1 MSIDSKVFGSVN
13 IVSRKAIPLRS
24 DFNSESL
31 QDVLNSCKVV
41 KQYKRLLAIKVIY
54 DGLSRTEAANLVNIS
69 IDVLCYWIK
78 RFNEYGPD
86 GLIDFKS
93 TGRPTKLSKS
103 ELKELIQ
110 RVRDRQL
117 ISDEREVVRLVDL
130 KAYLKRTNDIDVS
143 ISALSMMLKR
153 EGLHLQSEPT
163 TI

>member
-1 MSIDSKVFGSVN
+1 MFGRSVN
-13 IVSRKAIPLRS
+13 IVSRRAIPLRS

-31 QDVLNSCKVV
+31 QEVLNTCKIV

-54 DGLSRTEAANLVNIS
+54 DGLSRTEAAHLVNIS

-93 TGRPTKLSKS
+93 PGRPTKLSKD

-110 RVRDRQL
+110 RVRNRQL
-117 ISDEREVVRLVDL
+117 VSDEGEAVRLVDL
-130 KAYLKRTNDIDVS
+130 KDYLKRTNDIDVS

-153 EGLHLQSEPT
+153 EGLRLQSGT
-163 TI
+163 TTV